1 MIQIYNKRV
10 FVAPF
15 QAKSR
20 GLIPTGVKHNNAIV
34 CGERVHWQSRDFLL
48 FTYNMPLC
56 LAFYTIIYSKSH
68 KVRQTNMI
76 QTRLMLKLRHT

>member
-1 MIQIYNKRV
+1 MTQSQTILKPFIIQIYNKRV

-34 CGERVHWQSRDFLL
+34 CGEPLEISQFA
-48 FTYNMPLC
+48 MP
-56 LAFYTIIYSKSH
+56 
-68 KVRQTNMI
+68 
-76 QTRLMLKLRHT
+76 